1 MRLFLA
7 GATGAIGRRLVP
19 KLVESGHRV
28 TAITRSK
35 AKLDDLNALGAEAVL
50 CDVFDAG
57 RLGRVVA
64 RAEPDAVIN
73 EFTDLPQSLNPR
85 KLKKYYAANNRVR
98 REGTANLLDAAR
110 GAGVRRFL
118 VQSAAYWY
126 APSGGPVRTEEAPP
140 VLGRPGTPGAS
151 RPDDEAGGG
160 RSALGRLARGC
171 RLALRVLLWAGNLV
185 REERGHRAAGE
196 KAALP
201 DDRSRRGHV
210 LLHPHRRR
218 CRCYRRSPRA
228 RSTRCLQRRRRR
240 TRSSCGV
247 ATGLRRSAGGE
258 AAAPGPGVHR
268 SYARRESRRRVLAK
282 SPERFQREGK
292 GGPRLAPTIR
302 KLAAGVLRR
311 CCRDRAARR
320 GKIMRQPF
328 DSRHPSGS
336 RV

>member
-35 AKLDDLNALGAEAVL
+35 AKLDDLSALGAEAVL

-73 EFTDLPQSLNPR
+73 ELTDLPQSLNPR

-126 APSGGPVRTEEAPP
+126 APSGGPVRTEEAPLYLDAP
-140 VLGRPGTPGAS
+140 APLGPAVQTMKQVEDAVLSADWLEGVVLRYGFFYGPGTWYAKNGDIGRQVRKRRYPMIGRGEGTYS
-151 RPDDEAGGG
+151 FIHIDD
-160 RSALGRLARGC
+160 
-171 RLALRVLLWAGNLV
+171 
-185 REERGHRAAGE
+185 AAAATV
-196 KAALP
+196 AALE
-201 DDRSRRGHV
+201 R
-210 LLHPHRRR
+210 
-218 CRCYRRSPRA
+218 
-228 RSTRCLQRRRRR
+228 
-240 TRSSCGV
+240 
-247 ATGLRRSAGGE
+247 
-258 AAAPGPGVHR
+258 AAPGVYNVVDDEPAQAAEWLPVFAEALGAKPPPRVPAFIARMLAGKAVVEYSLSLRGV
-268 SYARRESRRRVLAK
+268 SNAK
-282 SPERFQREGK
+282 VKEDLGWR
-292 GGPRLAPTIR
+292 PRYGSWR
-302 KLAAGVLRR
+302 QGFFEDVAAIVPRGV
-311 CCRDRAARR
+311 A
-320 GKIMRQPF
+320 K
-328 DSRHPSGS
+328 
-336 RV
+336 